1 MVSDKKSE
9 FEPEWADEEKEVVD
23 RKPTASTFGAR
34 KDPHWWDIS
43 TFNKV
48 SLRRVWLTDLAS
60 VVVS

>member
-1 MVSDKKSE
+1 MAPEKKKSE
-9 FEPEWADEEKEVVD
+9 FEPDWADEQEETSN

-48 SLRRVWLTDLAS
+48 SCGCFTVL
-60 VVVS
+60 VSCL